1 MPTHSTTLRR
11 KRQYPI
17 ILSFENNHRTE
28 TGSRKQSNSSDFS
41 CESQCHCSPA
51 CTQRKLPQ
59 MPVSVSGP
67 LVSIIVPVHNAAA
80 SLHRALRSVLSQTL
94 TDYELILVDD
104 CSADESIE
112 MLKKYGELD
121 ERVRLF
127 STSRNSGPG
136 AARNVGLK
144 NARGRYIA
152 FLDADDFWVRNKL
165 ELQVRSFED
174 DKVILSHTRVFL
186 LNTRGDIVGIVNG
199 RKKLHLFDMYVG
211 NRVTMSSAMI
221 RRDLVGGEG
230 MPEIRNREDYA
241 YWISLLQ
248 RNDGY
253 ITCVPEV
260 LVGYV
265 KMPASVSSNILRNV
279 VDTYRMYVSEV
290 GMSPVQAATLVLV
303 FSCFKFY
310 KEMKARFSWM
320 FLSQYKKTNLRTSI
334 DLYWNW
340 DKQGEWP

>member
-1 MPTHSTTLRR
+1 
-11 KRQYPI
+11 
-17 ILSFENNHRTE
+17 
-28 TGSRKQSNSSDFS
+28 
-41 CESQCHCSPA
+41 
-51 CTQRKLPQ
+51 

-67 LVSIIVPVHNAAA
+67 LVSIIVPVHNAAS

-104 CSADESIE
+104 CSADESIGI
-112 MLKKYGELD
+112 LTKYCELD

-152 FLDADDFWVRNKL
+152 FLDADDFWLRNKL
-165 ELQVRSFED
+165 EQQVRCFED
-174 DKVILSHTRVFL
+174 DKVILSHTRVVL
-186 LNTRGDIVGIVNG
+186 LNTRGDILGIVNE
-199 RKKLHLFDMYVG
+199 RKKMHLFDMYVG
-211 NRVTMSSAMI
+211 NRVTMSSAMV
-221 RRDLVGGEG
+221 RGDLVGAEE
-230 MPEIRNREDYA
+230 MPEMRNREDYA

-248 RNDGY
+248 SNDGY
-253 ITCVPEV
+253 ISCVSDI

-265 KMPASVSSNILRNV
+265 KMPGSVSSNILRNF
-279 VDTYRMYVSEV
+279 VDTYRMYLSEV
-290 GMSPVQAATLVLV
+290 EISPVQAAMLVMV

-310 KEMKARFSWM
+310 KEVKARLNWM

-340 DKQGEWP
+340 DKQGERP

>member
-1 MPTHSTTLRR
+1 
-11 KRQYPI
+11 
-17 ILSFENNHRTE
+17 
-28 TGSRKQSNSSDFS
+28 
-41 CESQCHCSPA
+41 
-51 CTQRKLPQ
+51 
-59 MPVSVSGP
+59 
-67 LVSIIVPVHNAAA
+67 
-80 SLHRALRSVLSQTL
+80 
-94 TDYELILVDD
+94 
-104 CSADESIE
+104 

-152 FLDADDFWVRNKL
+152 FLDADDFWVSNKL
-165 ELQVRSFED
+165 ELQIRSFED
-174 DKVILSHTRVFL
+174 DKVILSHTRVVL

-199 RKKLHLFDMYVG
+199 RKKMHLFDMYVG

-221 RRDLVGGEG
+221 RRNVVGGQE
-230 MPEIRNREDYA
+230 MPRLRNREDYA

-265 KMPASVSSNILRNV
+265 KMPGSVSSNILRNV

-290 GMSPVQAATLVLV
+290 GMSPVKAVMLVVV

-310 KEMKARFSWM
+310 KEVKARFNWM
-320 FLSQYKKTNLRTSI
+320 LLSQYEKMNLKTSI

-340 DKQGEWP
+340 DKQGERP